1 MSRELNLTK
10 ASLEIKQALEEE
22 LKITIEE
29 EGFGGKKKTSFIFP
43 YAVEEEMAYIPLA
56 YAQEFSNINSEGN
69 EIDGKEIFPIPD
81 IKQFSKLKCK
91 FTGELREHQK
101 VIKNEA
107 ISHLN
112 TTGSTIIAAYP
123 GFGKCLGLNTPILMY
138 TGEKKMV
145 QDIQIGDLL
154 MGDDSTPRTVLS
166 TCCGQE
172 DMYTIYFPN
181 GDNFT
186 ANASHILSLKMTS
199 HKTIVLSM
207 RPGNVKGYLVK
218 RFDPSTKLL
227 HKKYFENYNE
237 AVKYKDSIT
246 YDGVLNIS
254 IKDYFKLSKQL
265 RNKLRSYKVCIDFPK
280 EVYSNGWC
288 SEGCSN
294 GCSEQH
300 FNPYILG
307 LWLGTGTYTD
317 GLFSLNIPTRL
328 KKILEKEQFNL
339 DTSILSSQV
348 LNTKELSLEKT
359 IMAKHKFIPSNYKK
373 HTRENRLTLL
383 AGVLDSIGS
392 MYKNSYEIICRSK
405 KLANDLQYVSR
416 SLAIYTRILSRS
428 EYDDETNRPFYLY
441 HVIFY
446 GKNLQYIPVK
456 QPYLQIKTPKTP
468 YQDFINFYFKIVPA
482 YSKNY
487 YGFTL
492 DGNRRFLLGDFTVT
506 HNTITSIFIATE
518 MKLKTLVVSHRIVLI
533 NQWLN
538 AIKTFCPNARTQI
551 LESGCK
557 KEDCDFYI
565 MNAINVPKNNR
576 TFYKDIGFVI
586 VDEVHLIMSEI
597 LSKSM
602 LHLNPRYLLG
612 LSATPYREDEL
623 NILLD
628 LYFGKEKIYRK
639 MSREHYVYN
648 LNTNFT
654 PEVEIA
660 KNGKINWGAL
670 LDSQSKD
677 AKRNDM
683 IIRLVKFFSDRVIL
697 ILCKRV
703 EQGNWIVK
711 KLKEEGEDVTSLIGK
726 QQTYEQK
733 SRILV
738 GTTGKCS
745 TGFDHPRLD
754 TLLLATDVQAYF
766 VQVLG
771 RIFRTQEG
779 TPMVIDIVDKNPVL
793 KKHFA
798 VRKAIYFEHGGKI
811 FDFKKK
817 FPEFETI

>member
-1 MSRELNLTK
+1 MSREFILGDMANELVE
-10 ASLEIKQALEEE
+10 AIQEQLEIKVEQ
-22 LKITIEE
+22 
-29 EGFGGKKKTSFIFP
+29 EGFGGKKTISFIYP
-43 YAVEEEMAYIPLA
+43 WAIENEKAYIPMA
-56 YAQEFSNINSEGN
+56 YAQEFSNLNSEDHG
-69 EIDGKEIFPIPD
+69 IDGKPLFPVPELNT
-81 IKQFSKLKCK
+81 FSKLKCE
-91 FTGELREHQK
+91 FSGELREHQK
-101 VIKNEA
+101 IIKNEA
-107 ISHLN
+107 ITHLDKI
-112 TTGSTIIAAYP
+112 GSTIIAAYP

-138 TGEKKMV
+138 SGDKKMV

-154 MGDDSTPRTVLS
+154 MGDDSSPRTVLS

-199 HKTIVLSM
+199 HKSIVVSI
-207 RPGNVKGYLVK
+207 RPGNINGYLVK
-218 RFDPSTKLL
+218 RFDPATKLL
-227 HKKYFENYNE
+227 HKKYFEDYNE
-237 AVKYKDSIT
+237 AVNYRDSIT

-280 EVYSNGWC
+280 EVYIN
-288 SEGCSN
+288 EKYDQ
-294 GCSEQH
+294 EH
-300 FNPYILG
+300 FNPYLLG
-307 LWLGTGTYTD
+307 LWLGSGSCTNGQ
-317 GLFSLNIPTRL
+317 FELNIPFRL
-328 KKILEKEQFNL
+328 KKILEKDEISL
-339 DTSILSSQV
+339 DTSYLPTQFAI
-348 LNTKELSLEKT
+348 TDKT
-359 IMAKHKFIPSNYKK
+359 ILAKDKFIPSNYKK
-373 HTRENRLTLL
+373 HTRENRLLLL
-383 AGVLDSIGS
+383 AGALDSVGV
-392 MYKNSYEIICRSK
+392 MYKNSYEFICRSK
-405 KLANDLQYVSR
+405 KLANDLQYISR

-428 EYDDETNRPFYLY
+428 EYDDETNKPFYLY

-446 GKNLQYIPVK
+446 GKNINHIPVK
-456 QPYLQIKTPKTP
+456 QRYLQIPVPKGK
-468 YQDFINFYFKIVPA
+468 YQEFINFYFKITPA

-506 HNTITSIFIATE
+506 HNTITSIFIATQ
-518 MKLKTLVVSHRIVLI
+518 MKLATLVVSHRIVLI

-538 AIKTFCPNARTQI
+538 AIKTFCPNARTQV

-557 KEDCDFYI
+557 KEECDFYI
-565 MNAINVPKNNR
+565 MNAINVPKNDRN
-576 TFYKDIGFVI
+576 FYKDIGFVI

-623 NILLD
+623 NDLFE
-628 LYFGKEKIYRK
+628 LYFGKEIIYRK
-639 MSREHYVYN
+639 MYREHNVYT
-648 LNTNFT
+648 LTTNFT
-654 PEVEIA
+654 PDVEIA

-670 LDSQSKD
+670 LDSQAKD

-683 IIRLVKFFSDRVIL
+683 IIRLVKYFPERVFL

-745 TGFDHPRLD
+745 TGFDHPRLN
-754 TLLLATDVQAYF
+754 TLLLATDIQAYF

-771 RIFRTQEG
+771 RIFRTQDG
-779 TPMVIDIVDKNPVL
+779 IPMVIDIVDKNPVL
-793 KKHFA
+793 KKHFS
-798 VRKAIYFEHGGKI
+798 VRKAIYFEHGGKL
-811 FDFKKK
+811 FDFKKA
-817 FPEFETI
+817 FPDFETI

>member
-1 MSRELNLTK
+1 LD
-10 ASLEIKQALEEE
+10 
-22 LKITIEE
+22 KI
-29 EGFGGKKKTSFIFP
+29 
-43 YAVEEEMAYIPLA
+43 
-56 YAQEFSNINSEGN
+56 
-69 EIDGKEIFPIPD
+69 
-81 IKQFSKLKCK
+81 
-91 FTGELREHQK
+91 
-101 VIKNEA
+101 
-107 ISHLN
+107 
-112 TTGSTIIAAYP
+112 GSTIIAAYP

-138 TGEKKMV
+138 SGDKKMV
-145 QDIQIGDLL
+145 QDIQNGDLL
-154 MGDDSTPRTVLS
+154 MGDDSNPRTVLS

-186 ANASHILSLKMTS
+186 ANSSHILSLKMTS
-199 HKTIVLSM
+199 HKTIVVSI
-207 RPGNVKGYLVK
+207 RPRNINGYLVK
-218 RFDPSTKLL
+218 RFDPSTRLL
-227 HKKYFENYNE
+227 HKKYFEDYNE
-237 AVKYKDSIT
+237 AVNYRDSIT
-246 YDGVLNIS
+246 YEGVLNIS

-280 EVYSNGWC
+280 EVYINDRYDQ
-288 SEGCSN
+288 E
-294 GCSEQH
+294 H
-300 FNPYILG
+300 FNPYLVG
-307 LWLGTGTYTD
+307 LWVGSGSCTNGQFELD
-317 GLFSLNIPTRL
+317 IPARL
-328 KKILEKEQFNL
+328 KKILEKDEIYL
-339 DTSILSSQV
+339 DLSSLTSQFGDMRG
-348 LNTKELSLEKT
+348 KT
-359 IMAKHKFIPSNYKK
+359 IFSKDKFIPSNYKK
-373 HTRENRLTLL
+373 HTRENRLSLL
-383 AGVLDSIGS
+383 AGALDSVGV
-392 MYKNSYEIICRSK
+392 MYKNSYEFICRSK
-405 KLANDLQYVSR
+405 RLADDLQYISR

-428 EYDDETNRPFYLY
+428 EYDDETNKPFYLY

-446 GKNLQYIPVK
+446 GKNINHIPVK
-456 QPYLQIKTPKTP
+456 QRYLQLQSPKCK
-468 YQDFINFYFKIVPA
+468 YQEFINFYFKITPA

-518 MKLKTLVVSHRIVLI
+518 MKLATLVVSHRIVLI
-533 NQWLN
+533 NQWVN
-538 AIKTFCPNARTQI
+538 AIKTFCPNARTQV
-551 LESGCK
+551 LESGSK
-557 KEDCDFYI
+557 KEKCDFYI

-576 TFYKDIGFVI
+576 NFYKDIGFVI

-623 NILLD
+623 ND
-628 LYFGKEKIYRK
+628 LFEFYFGKEIIYRK
-639 MSREHYVYN
+639 MYREHNVYT

-654 PEVEIA
+654 PDVEIA

-670 LDSQSKD
+670 LDSQAKD

-683 IIRLVKFFSDRVIL
+683 IIRLVKYFPERVFL

-745 TGFDHPRLD
+745 TGFDHPRLN
-754 TLLLATDVQAYF
+754 TLLLATDIQAYF

-771 RIFRTQEG
+771 RIFRTQDG
-779 TPMVIDIVDKNPVL
+779 IPMVIDIVDKNPVL
-793 KKHFA
+793 KKHFS
-798 VRKAIYFEHGGKI
+798 VRKAIYFEHGGKL
-811 FDFKKK
+811 FDFKKA
-817 FPEFETI
+817 FPDFETI